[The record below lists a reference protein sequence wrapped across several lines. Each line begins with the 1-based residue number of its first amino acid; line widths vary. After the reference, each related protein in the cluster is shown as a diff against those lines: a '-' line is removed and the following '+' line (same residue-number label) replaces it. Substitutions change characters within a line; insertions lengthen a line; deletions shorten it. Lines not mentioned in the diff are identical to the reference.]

1 MRNSVSV
8 LPEPVEPKITA
19 CVRMAFSGKPNR
31 RRRVQGRS
39 PIWLSLLIIVVN
51 RRADDHHVTDGIGH
65 MCGTAGAPPG
75 TLLKSLCAAL
85 TALLSLSQCACG
97 IACGCVRSHFKP
109 ETSDADAWQHTEP
122 DRPGHGPQ
130 CANRPV
136 QNIGLVVLHGE
147 HVDGQFAKGQG
158 IKAMMVAAIEHGSA
172 GDTRC
177 QPDEEP

>member
-51 RRADDHHVTDGIGH
+51 RRADDHHVADGIGH
-65 MCGTAGAPPG
+65 VRGPSG
-75 TLLKSLCAAL
+75 TLSC
-85 TALLSLSQCACG
+85 ALLEPSGAANTSLVCLSQGVCR
-97 IACGCVRSHFKP
+97 IASSRVRGDFKP

-136 QNIGLVVLHGE
+136 QNIGLVVLHG
-147 HVDGQFAKGQG
+147 
-158 IKAMMVAAIEHGSA
+158 
-172 GDTRC
+172 
-177 QPDEEP
+177 